1 MASPT
6 SHSHR
11 RPHRKREPALNLP
24 LDQISFIILKA
35 REYDVKEADS
45 DPEEGSNP
53 IDDGRAGVLAEGH
66 DDPVGEE
73 LLGAI
78 NALNEEERIRLVA
91 LAWLGRGT
99 YSKEEWKEAVE
110 TARSQHS
117 RRAGE
122 YLLGLPLL
130 GDYLED
136 GLAMFD
142 EGIVDDGDTRE
153 GLDDENQPLEV
164 GRNKPSQQ

>member
-1 MASPT
+1 MAQT
-6 SHSHR
+6 SLFPEDR
-11 RPHRKREPALNLP
+11 RTEKAVPELGLP
-24 LDQISFIILKA
+24 LDTVTFIIVKA

-45 DPEEGSNP
+45 DPDEGSNP
-53 IDDGRAGVLAEGH
+53 IDDGQADVLAEGH

-110 TARSQHS
+110 TAR
-117 RRAGE
+117 
-122 YLLGLPLL
+122 
-130 GDYLED
+130 
-136 GLAMFD
+136 
-142 EGIVDDGDTRE
+142 
-153 GLDDENQPLEV
+153 NQ
-164 GRNKPSQQ
+164 

>member
-11 RPHRKREPALNLP
+11 RPYRKREPALNLP
-24 LDQISFIILKA
+24 LDQLTFIILKA

-45 DPEEGSNP
+45 DPEEGYNP
-53 IDDGRAGVLAEGH
+53 IDDGQADVLAEDH
-66 DDPVGEE
+66 DDRVGEE
-73 LLGAI
+73 LLAAI
-78 NALNEEERIRLVA
+78 NALNEDERIRLVA

-110 TARSQHS
+110 TARGEHS
-117 RRAGE
+117 RRAGA

-130 GDYLED
+130 GDYLEE

-142 EGIVDDGDTRE
+142 EGIVDDAEARD
-153 GLDDENQPLEV
+153 GLDDENQPPGV
-164 GRNKPSQQ
+164 GRDKLSRQ